1 MQTTRTITR
10 IPTNDQLTPLQR
22 AHARENML
30 AILLETEP
38 EVGTREGWRTWSRAQ
53 LADARAR
60 AILAALGHDR

>member
-1 MQTTRTITR
+1 MTTIVV
-10 IPTNDQLTPLQR
+10 PTNDQLTPLQR

-38 EVGTREGWRTWSRAQ
+38 EVVTRDGWRTWSTEQ
-53 LADARAR
+53 LREARAA